1 MSSLFKNSQAS
12 VVKSTRMFRFLSRLE
27 SGVFVSGGQVSGGEW
42 KVGGSM
48 TSKKIQ
54 IKKDKRLIIYSIG
67 SEMKLLT
74 E

>member
-1 MSSLFKNSQAS
+1 MGGQSC
-12 VVKSTRMFRFLSRLE
+12 RERFLSRLE

-54 IKKDKRLIIYSIG
+54 IKKDKRSVDFKHTFYFLIIDIVYHS
-67 SEMKLLT
+67 LHF
-74 E
+74 